1 MVEIT
6 EYIQFM
12 GFNSKSKNMYLVSRE
27 APTPQEKSITKSLPY
42 QQGSLDFSMLL
53 GERVFDM
60 REIRYEF
67 IIFDSVYSDRKIAE
81 RKIKQDL
88 MIHGRQ
94 KLYDTHDASYYWLAK
109 CKSVEVENDHRFNRL
124 KAIIT
129 FECYPYMFRHGDYF
143 DDFFDSF
150 ILDDDVA
157 CYTKY
162 AVNGSLEF
170 VLFNNGTVSVK
181 PEIITNANFK
191 VTIND
196 DTANI
201 TSGNPDNYYLGLKPG
216 ENKVRVE
223 GTGTI
228 AFHYRIEVMG

>member
-6 EYIQFM
+6 EYIQFR
-12 GFNSKSKNMYLVSRE
+12 GFNSKEKGMYLISRE

-53 GERVFDM
+53 GERIFDM

-67 IIFDSVYSDRKIAE
+67 IIFDSIYSDRKIAE

-88 MIHGRQ
+88 MIHGQQ

-109 CKSVEVENDHRFNRL
+109 CKSVEVENDNRFNML

-143 DDFFDSF
+143 DDVFDTFDFNNDAACFTKYVIEGSLDF
-150 ILDDDVA
+150 ILL
-157 CYTKY
+157 
-162 AVNGSLEF
+162 NPGS
-170 VLFNNGTVSVK
+170 VSVK
-181 PEIITNANFK
+181 PEIIATSDLK
-191 VTIND
+191 VTINEES
-196 DTANI
+196 ANFSKGI
-201 TSGNPDNYYLGLKPG
+201 SKDYYLSLKPG
-216 ENKVRVE
+216 LNNIRVE
-223 GTGTI
+223 GTGAI
-228 AFHYRIEVMG
+228 SFRYNIEVIG

>member
-12 GFNSKSKNMYLVSRE
+12 GFNSKNKNMYLISRE

-67 IIFDSVYSDRKIAE
+67 IIFNSIYSDRKIAE
-81 RKIKQDL
+81 LKIKQDL
-88 MIHGRQ
+88 MIHGQQ
-94 KLYDTHDASYYWLAK
+94 KLFDTHDPSYFWLGK
-109 CKSVEVENDHRFNRL
+109 CKSVEVENDHQFNKL

-143 DDFFDSF
+143 DDVFDTF
-150 ILDDDVA
+150 DFNNDVA
-157 CYTKY
+157 CFTKY
-162 AVNGSLEF
+162 VIKGSLDF
-170 VLFNNGTVSVK
+170 ILINPGSVSVK
-181 PEIITNANFK
+181 PEIIATSDLK
-191 VTIND
+191 VTINEES
-196 DTANI
+196 ANFSKGI
-201 TSGNPDNYYLGLKPG
+201 SKDYYLSLKPG
-216 ENKVRVE
+216 LNNIRVE
-223 GTGTI
+223 GTGTVS
-228 AFHYRIEVMG
+228 FRYNIEVMG

>member
-67 IIFDSVYSDRKIAE
+67 IIFDSIYSDRKIAE

-88 MIHGRQ
+88 MIHGQQ

-109 CKSVEVENDHRFNRL
+109 CKSVEVEDDHRFNRL

-129 FECYPYMFRHGDYF
+129 FECYPFMIGHGDYF
-143 DDFFDSF
+143 DDIFDTF
-150 ILDDDVA
+150 DFNGDVA
-157 CYTKY
+157 CFTKY
-162 AVNGSLEF
+162 VINGSLDF
-170 VLFNNGTVSVK
+170 ILLNPGNVSIK
-181 PEIITNANFK
+181 PEIITSSDLK
-191 VTIND
+191 VTINEES
-196 DTANI
+196 ANFLKG
-201 TSGNPDNYYLGLKPG
+201 TSKDYYFSLKPG
-216 ENKVRVE
+216 QNNIRVE
-223 GTGTI
+223 GSGTI
-228 AFHYRIEVMG
+228 SFHYRIEVMG

>member
-12 GFNSKSKNMYLVSRE
+12 GFNSKNKNMYLVSRE

-67 IIFDSVYSDRKIAE
+67 IIFNSIYSDRKIAE

-88 MIHGRQ
+88 MIHGQQ
-94 KLYDTHDASYYWLAK
+94 KLFDTHDPSYFWLGK
-109 CKSVEVENDHRFNRL
+109 CKSVEVENDHQFNKL
-124 KAIIT
+124 KAILT

-143 DDFFDSF
+143 DDVFDTFDFNNDAACFTKYVIEGSLDF
-150 ILDDDVA
+150 ILL
-157 CYTKY
+157 
-162 AVNGSLEF
+162 NPGSI
-170 VLFNNGTVSVK
+170 SVK
-181 PEIITNANFK
+181 PEIIATSDLK
-191 VTIND
+191 VTINEES
-196 DTANI
+196 ANFSKGI
-201 TSGNPDNYYLGLKPG
+201 SKDYYLSLKPG
-216 ENKVRVE
+216 LNNIRVE
-223 GTGTI
+223 GTGSI